1 EDELYKESIK
11 CYQVEAYKAAYIFSY
26 LANHKFIAKL
36 AIDYSGVSSNFM
48 SKCPDD
54 EVRKSSWQKRVN
66 SLKNEDE
73 WEQTVNEKLIQAWED
88 DNVFKLPFK
97 IKEKYSLMRVLRNN
111 AAHAKDCRISEST
124 VLELWNEIEYIYP
137 YFVINGT
144 IDAWMEDLEKLVR
157 YSNSSIESQ
166 NQLQNKFGDFSTEN
180 KTLIVKKI
188 IQKYLVDSE
197 WDETYPDIVMNFLL
211 YIFQES
217 NYINQIGKDLTE
229 KEELYLSIGT
239 GIYHFQAEAIDIY
252 SQFEES
258 LSDYT
263 FRYFCEE
270 FSDNFWKFIDSMDS
284 EVNKENLTATSLE
297 ILKKNSAILVNAE
310 FNESRFLSD
319 NSLFFKSVL
328 DKIKHLYYY
337 TMHHTGQRHHN
348 TNTFDYSKFNSYI
361 PYINYIFYR
370 ISSNPGLK
378 EDEKVID
385 FVKRCNNLISSDY
398 SAESWYSERQM
409 QDVIKK
415 INEKYTIL
423 EDSGRESD

>member
-1 EDELYKESIK
+1 
-11 CYQVEAYKAAYIFSY
+11 
-26 LANHKFIAKL
+26 
-36 AIDYSGVSSNFM
+36 
-48 SKCPDD
+48 
-54 EVRKSSWQKRVN
+54 
-66 SLKNEDE
+66 
-73 WEQTVNEKLIQAWED
+73 
-88 DNVFKLPFK
+88 
-97 IKEKYSLMRVLRNN
+97 
-111 AAHAKDCRISEST
+111 
-124 VLELWNEIEYIYP
+124 
-137 YFVINGT
+137 
-144 IDAWMEDLEKLVR
+144 
-157 YSNSSIESQ
+157 
-166 NQLQNKFGDFSTEN
+166 
-180 KTLIVKKI
+180 
-188 IQKYLVDSE
+188 

-328 DKIKHLYYY
+328 DK
-337 TMHHTGQRHHN
+337 
-348 TNTFDYSKFNSYI
+348 
-361 PYINYIFYR
+361 
-370 ISSNPGLK
+370 
-378 EDEKVID
+378 
-385 FVKRCNNLISSDY
+385 
-398 SAESWYSERQM
+398 
-409 QDVIKK
+409 
-415 INEKYTIL
+415 
-423 EDSGRESD
+423 

>member
-1 EDELYKESIK
+1 
-11 CYQVEAYKAAYIFSY
+11 
-26 LANHKFIAKL
+26 
-36 AIDYSGVSSNFM
+36 
-48 SKCPDD
+48 
-54 EVRKSSWQKRVN
+54 
-66 SLKNEDE
+66 
-73 WEQTVNEKLIQAWED
+73 
-88 DNVFKLPFK
+88 
-97 IKEKYSLMRVLRNN
+97 
-111 AAHAKDCRISEST
+111 
-124 VLELWNEIEYIYP
+124 
-137 YFVINGT
+137 
-144 IDAWMEDLEKLVR
+144 MEDLEKLVR

-337 TMHHTGQRHHN
+337 TMHHT
-348 TNTFDYSKFNSYI
+348 
-361 PYINYIFYR
+361 
-370 ISSNPGLK
+370 
-378 EDEKVID
+378 
-385 FVKRCNNLISSDY
+385 
-398 SAESWYSERQM
+398 
-409 QDVIKK
+409 
-415 INEKYTIL
+415 
-423 EDSGRESD
+423 

>member
-1 EDELYKESIK
+1 MELREFKAWLLKNHFEEDELYKESIK

-36 AIDYSGVSSNFM
+36 AIDYSGVPSNFM

-54 EVRKSSWQKRVN
+54 EVRKSSWQKCVN

-97 IKEKYSLMRVLRNN
+97 IKEKYSHMRVLRNN

-197 WDETYPDIVMNFLL
+197 WDET
-211 YIFQES
+211 
-217 NYINQIGKDLTE
+217 
-229 KEELYLSIGT
+229 
-239 GIYHFQAEAIDIY
+239 
-252 SQFEES
+252 
-258 LSDYT
+258 
-263 FRYFCEE
+263 
-270 FSDNFWKFIDSMDS
+270 
-284 EVNKENLTATSLE
+284 
-297 ILKKNSAILVNAE
+297 
-310 FNESRFLSD
+310 
-319 NSLFFKSVL
+319 
-328 DKIKHLYYY
+328 
-337 TMHHTGQRHHN
+337 
-348 TNTFDYSKFNSYI
+348 
-361 PYINYIFYR
+361 
-370 ISSNPGLK
+370 
-378 EDEKVID
+378 
-385 FVKRCNNLISSDY
+385 
-398 SAESWYSERQM
+398 
-409 QDVIKK
+409 
-415 INEKYTIL
+415 
-423 EDSGRESD
+423 